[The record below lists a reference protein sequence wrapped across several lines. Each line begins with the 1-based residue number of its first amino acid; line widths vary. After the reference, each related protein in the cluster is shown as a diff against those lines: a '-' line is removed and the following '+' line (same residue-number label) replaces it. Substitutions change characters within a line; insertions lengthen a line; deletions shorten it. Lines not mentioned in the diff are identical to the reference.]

1 MILIKYV
8 LGLGLAALT
17 LFSCSN
23 EKSLQRYLV
32 DRQDDD
38 SFLKIDIAASLLQT
52 DNNNLSQEEKDILE
66 TVKKIN
72 VVAYPIKGE
81 NAADY
86 EVKRQELKNIIGQ
99 EQYKMLMKYGSNK
112 QGATLKYLGEE
123 NAIDEI
129 IVFASDDEK
138 GFALFRLLGEK
149 MEPAKMM
156 KLMKA
161 IEKGDVD
168 VLKLESLGN
177 IFQDKFQ
184 DKKSS
189 LELIF

>member
-86 EVKRQELKNIIGQ
+86 EVKRQELKDIIDQ

-123 NAIDEI
+123 DAIDEI

-161 IEKGDVD
+161 IEKGDLD
-168 VLKLESLGN
+168 VSKLESLGN
-177 IFQDKFQ
+177 IFQDKQ
-184 DKKSS
+184 SP
-189 LELIF
+189 LELNLEL

>member
-1 MILIKYV
+1 MIIIKYV

-66 TVKKIN
+66 TVRKIN
-72 VVAYPIKGE
+72 VVAYPIKEE

-86 EVKRQELKNIIGQ
+86 EVKRLELKDIIDQ

-123 NAIDEI
+123 DAIDEI
-129 IVFASDDEK
+129 IVFASDEEK
-138 GFALFRLLGEK
+138 GFALFRLLGKK

-156 KLMKA
+156 KLMNA
-161 IEKGDVD
+161 IEKGDLD
-168 VLKLESLGN
+168 VSKLESIGN
-177 IFQDKFQ
+177 IFQDNQ
-184 DKKSS
+184 SP
-189 LELIF
+189 LELNLEL

>member
-1 MILIKYV
+1 MVLIKFV
-8 LGLGLAALT
+8 IGIGLAVLT

-72 VVAYPIKGE
+72 VVAYPIEGE

-86 EVKRQELKNIIGQ
+86 EVKRQELKDILNQG
-99 EQYKMLMKYGSNK
+99 QYKMLMKYGSNK

-138 GFALFRLLGEK
+138 GFALFRLLGDK

-156 KLMKA
+156 KLMNA
-161 IEKGDVD
+161 IDKGDLD
-168 VLKLESLGN
+168 VSKLESLGN
-177 IFQDKFQ
+177 IFQDKQ
-184 DKKSS
+184 SS
-189 LELIF
+189 LELNLEL

>member
-8 LGLGLAALT
+8 IGIGLAALT

-38 SFLKIDIAASLLQT
+38 AFLKVDIAASLLQAN
-52 DNNNLSQEEKDILE
+52 DADFSQEEKDILA

-81 NAADY
+81 NAANY
-86 EVKRQELKNIIGQ
+86 EIKKQELKDIINQ
-99 EQYKMLMKYGSNK
+99 EKYKTLMKFGSNNK
-112 QGATLKYLGEE
+112 GAVLKYLGEE
-123 NAIDEI
+123 ESIDEI

-138 GFALFRLLGEK
+138 GFALFRLLGDN
-149 MEPAKMM
+149 MNPAKMI
-156 KLMKA
+156 KLMNS
-161 IEKGDVD
+161 IEKGDMD
-168 VLKLESLGN
+168 ISSLKSIGN
-177 IFQDKFQ
+177 IFDM
-184 DKKSS
+184 
-189 LELIF
+189 

>member
-8 LGLGLAALT
+8 LGIGLAALT

-23 EKSLQRYLV
+23 EQSLQRYLV

-38 SFLKIDIAASLLQT
+38 AFLKVDIAASLLQA
-52 DNNNLSQEEKDILE
+52 DSDNLSQEEKDILA

-72 VVAYPIKGE
+72 VVAYPIKGD
-81 NAADY
+81 NAANY
-86 EVKRQELKNIIGQ
+86 EVKRQELKDIIDQ
-99 EQYKMLMKYGSNK
+99 KQYIMLMKYGSSK

-123 NAIDEI
+123 DAIDEI

-138 GFALFRLLGEK
+138 GFALFRLLGDK

-156 KLMKA
+156 KLMNA
-161 IEKGDVD
+161 IEKGDID
-168 VLKLESLGN
+168 VSKLKSIGS
-177 IFQDKFQ
+177 IFDM
-184 DKKSS
+184 
-189 LELIF
+189 

>member
-8 LGLGLAALT
+8 LGIGLAALT

-23 EKSLQRYLV
+23 EQSLQRYLV

-38 SFLKIDIAASLLQT
+38 AFLKVDIAASLLQA
-52 DNNNLSQEEKDILE
+52 DSDNLSQEEKDILA

-86 EVKRQELKNIIGQ
+86 EIKRQELKDIIDQ
-99 EQYKMLMKYGSNK
+99 KQYKTLMKYGSNK
-112 QGATLKYLGEE
+112 QGAILKYLGEE
-123 NAIDEI
+123 DAIDEI

-138 GFALFRLLGEK
+138 GFALFRLLGDK

-156 KLMKA
+156 KLMNA

-168 VLKLESLGN
+168 ISKLKSIGS
-177 IFQDKFQ
+177 IFDM
-184 DKKSS
+184 
-189 LELIF
+189 

>member
-1 MILIKYV
+1 MVLIKFV
-8 LGLGLAALT
+8 IGIGLAALT
-17 LFSCSN
+17 LFSCTN

-52 DNNNLSQEEKDILE
+52 DNNNLSQEEKDILK

-72 VVAYPIKGE
+72 VVAYPIDGE
-81 NAADY
+81 NTADY
-86 EVKRQELKNIIGQ
+86 KVKRQELNDILNQG
-99 EQYKMLMKYGSNK
+99 QYKMLMKYGANK

-123 NAIDEI
+123 DAIDEI

-138 GFALFRLLGEK
+138 GFVLFRLLGDK

-156 KLMKA
+156 NLMSA
-161 IEKGDVD
+161 IEKGDLD
-168 VLKLESLGN
+168 VSKLESLGN
-177 IFQDKFQ
+177 IFQDNQ
-184 DKKSS
+184 SP
-189 LELIF
+189 LELNLEL

>member
-1 MILIKYV
+1 MVLIKFV
-8 LGLGLAALT
+8 IGIGLAALT

-32 DRQDDD
+32 DRQDDN

-52 DNNNLSQEEKDILE
+52 DNNNLSQEEKDILK

-72 VVAYPIKGE
+72 VVAYPINGE

-86 EVKRQELKNIIGQ
+86 KVKRQELNDILNQG
-99 EQYKMLMKYGSNK
+99 QYKMLMKYGSNK

-123 NAIDEI
+123 DAIDEI
-129 IVFASDDEK
+129 IVFASDDKK
-138 GFALFRLLGEK
+138 GFALFRLLGDK

-156 KLMKA
+156 KLMNA
-161 IEKGDVD
+161 IEKGDLD
-168 VLKLESLGN
+168 VSKLESLGN
-177 IFQDKFQ
+177 IFQDNQ
-184 DKKSS
+184 SP
-189 LELIF
+189 LELNLEL